1 MAEDFVKI
9 DVSSPESGECAEQ
22 TPDEQKSA
30 STDQTSPTETTKE
43 MSNPFVD
50 SAVKETINLMKDP
63 GFASMLQNVLLRR
76 SIPLPDLGTVGKI
89 HVKKATPEQT
99 TEPES
104 STNKDEAEASR
115 QRRIDELVIQQTG
128 ELMQTPEYVEM
139 VQNLVKE
146 TLSPCNA
153 ETHRQQPAAPPET
166 DRVVEQKAEAE
177 KKEEKPTSEELFK
190 EFISKSFGLWKEYYD
205 KIGHEQLVQMFLGWL
220 KGQVKIDT
228 PFPDIGFSNDTDPFR
243 NIPDSK
249 IHRFSSSDL
258 QCCPVDTSSSD
269 SSVDADTSDDDD
281 DEEDDEYAE
290 WDEEGLVSVLHLREI
305 FKSLVGTKDA
315 FAVEM
320 AFHLPPQWSN
330 FTVAECAAHRVQAN
344 SKPGERIACDKQ
356 SMLPRNGRMIDIL
369 WLSRLSYDHAVVL
382 EPAVH
387 NALQELC
394 EKHGLPGLY
403 E

>member
-1 MAEDFVKI
+1 MAEDFVTI
-9 DVSSPESGECAEQ
+9 EVNSPESGECAEQ
-22 TPDEQKSA
+22 TPDEQKGASA
-30 STDQTSPTETTKE
+30 AQASPTETVKE

-63 GFASMLQNVLLRR
+63 GFASMLQNVLMRR
-76 SIPLPDLGTVGKI
+76 TVPLPNLGTIGKI
-89 HVKKATPEQT
+89 LVEKATQEQT
-99 TEPES
+99 TNPEP

-115 QRRIDELVIQQTG
+115 QRHIDNLVIQQTG
-128 ELMQTPEYVEM
+128 ELMQTPEYREI

-153 ETHRQQPAAPPET
+153 ETHRQQPAAPLET
-166 DRVVEQKAEAE
+166 ERVVEPQPELE
-177 KKEEKPTSEELFK
+177 KKEEEKPTSEELFK
-190 EFISKSFGLWKEYYD
+190 EFISKSFALWKEYYD
-205 KIGHEQLVQMFLGWL
+205 KIGHDQLVSMFLGWL
-220 KGQVKIDT
+220 NGQVKIDT
-228 PFPDIGFSNDTDPFR
+228 PFPDLGFSDPFR
-243 NIPDSK
+243 TIPDSK
-249 IHRFSSSDL
+249 IHHFSSSDL
-258 QCCPVDTSSSD
+258 QCCPADTSSSN
-269 SSVDADTSDDDD
+269 SSSDADTSNEDDD
-281 DEEDDEYAE
+281 EDDEYAE
-290 WDEEGLVSVLHLREI
+290 WDEEGLVSVLHLRET
-305 FKSLVGTKDA
+305 FKSLVGTGDA

-330 FTVAECAAHRVQAN
+330 FTVSENGVAAHRVQAEAT
-344 SKPGERIACDKQ
+344 PGTHIGVVPKAL
-356 SMLPRNGRMIDIL
+356 LPRNGRMIDIL